1 MPDFTKL
8 LGKSAGQAK
17 KPPVLEIGDYGAIIT
32 SHEMGESQNKK
43 TPYVQYNV
51 TLTEW
56 PEGNAQTDEDGKA
69 IDLSKRKMNVK
80 FFLTEEAL
88 FRLDEFL
95 RSLGINL
102 NDKSYAEAIP
112 EAEGMNVVAEVSQYM
127 NQNTNEFANQINRL
141 RAPD

>member
-1 MPDFTKL
+1 
-8 LGKSAGQAK
+8 
-17 KPPVLEIGDYGAIIT
+17 
-32 SHEMGESQNKK
+32 
-43 TPYVQYNV
+43 
-51 TLTEW
+51 
-56 PEGNAQTDEDGKA
+56 
-69 IDLSKRKMNVK
+69 MNVK